1 MTSLVFDNDDLRKMI
16 FEFVPLPIYTKKTID
31 KKNEKKINYFNSF
44 ENDPRRNEIKFYQS
58 KFYYK
63 YIFLNS
69 FKDLVK
75 KFTQTEKW
83 KRRGNVLR
91 KKGWSIDEARDKAQ
105 REWEE
110 TKGIFKY
117 EYDSNEDYI
126 W

>member
-83 KRRGNVLR
+83 KRRGNALR

-105 REWEE
+105 RE
-110 TKGIFKY
+110 
-117 EYDSNEDYI
+117 
-126 W
+126 